1 MHLSRTDDF
10 SAEVDALPGRVGLD
24 ALLGDLDRKLRRTIA
39 PCLSLHRAWRWDA
52 ADRADE
58 RWWPQGVSVRPG
70 GRHVAVSWYAKDGG
84 SRVSFLD
91 LKTRRYRHV
100 ELVRAT
106 ADGYEPLRVHAGGI
120 AWHGSAL
127 YVAATKAGLWVC
139 DTDDLVRDPGGYRL
153 PVRYRLAPSEAFRF
167 SFVGLDSA
175 SVPPRLVLGEYDHNK
190 GGTRRLGHVGLEGGP
205 AEVIEAGIARA
216 QGAVRV
222 GERWYV
228 TASQGRRKPG
238 SLWSGPEGALR
249 EHRYAVPVGP
259 EDLAHDPA
267 TDRLWTVTEHPG
279 KRWIVAVKR
288 RRFGG

>member
-10 SAEVDALPGRVGLD
+10 SAEVDALPGRVGLE
-24 ALLGDLDRKLRRTIA
+24 ALLGDLDRRLQRTIA

-91 LKTRRYRHV
+91 LTTRRYRHV
-100 ELVRAT
+100 ELVRPT
-106 ADGYEPLRVHAGGI
+106 ADGFEPLRVHAGGI
-120 AWHGSAL
+120 AWHGSLL

-139 DTDDLVRDPGGYRL
+139 DTDDLVRDADGYRL
-153 PVRYRLAPSEAFRF
+153 PVRHRLAPSESFRF

-175 SVPPRLVLGEYDHNK
+175 SVPPRLVVGEYDHNK

-205 AEVIEAGIARA
+205 AELIEAGVARA

-228 TASQGRRKPG
+228 TASQGRRPG
-238 SLWSGPEGALR
+238 SVWSGPAGALR
-249 EHRYAVPVGP
+249 EHRYAVPIGP
-259 EDLAHDPA
+259 EDLAYDPDS
-267 TDRLWTVTEHPG
+267 DRLWTVTEHPG
-279 KRWIVAVKR
+279 KRRIVTLKR
-288 RRFGG
+288 RRFD